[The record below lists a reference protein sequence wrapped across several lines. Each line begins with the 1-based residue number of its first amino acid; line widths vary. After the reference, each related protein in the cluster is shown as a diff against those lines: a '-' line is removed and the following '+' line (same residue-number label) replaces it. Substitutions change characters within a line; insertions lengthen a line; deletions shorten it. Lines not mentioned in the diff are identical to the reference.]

1 MSIQKS
7 KVLILF
13 KLSLLAL
20 TLNIAACAGFPSEN
34 QDQAKNNKTTYNRD
48 LKECQQDYPETG
60 SGVHIRQWINCM
72 KLKGW
77 K

>member
-34 QDQAKNNKTTYNRD
+34 QDPAKNNKTTYNRD

>member
-1 MSIQKS
+1 MKS
-7 KVLILF
+7 MHARRGNILLF
-13 KLSLLAL
+13 FLVTAGLF
-20 TLNIAACAGFPSEN
+20 ACVSMPSEN
-34 QDQAKNNKTTYNRD
+34 QDPAKNNKATYNKD
-48 LKECQQDYPETG
+48 LKECKEDYPESG